1 MSDVLKHTVLYDWH
15 RINGAKLVPFAGW
28 EMPLQYRRGPIE
40 EHHLVRRSA
49 GLFDIG
55 HMGRFE
61 VRGAEAGPYLDML
74 LTNPPSLLGEGRAR
88 YALLCREDGGIL
100 DDVYVYRLPGRY
112 LVVVNAANREK
123 DFGWFSARTAGAEV
137 QVEDVSDSL
146 TMFALQGPKALDL
159 LAAAVSASPES
170 SGAGGKEFPERF
182 TAFSLSVAGVECTA
196 GRTGYTG
203 EDGVELFTARD
214 DALRV
219 WESLLLTGA
228 ERGIEAGPVGLAARD
243 SLRFEPGFSLY
254 GHEIS
259 DKVTPVEAGLLWACD
274 LSRPFIGRDAILRR
288 EKEGPSEKLA
298 VFEMI
303 DRSVPREGYG
313 ITDENGRDAGRVVSG
328 MFSPTTGKFAGNAYL
343 RTDLAKPGNTFY
355 ISIRGENKKA
365 AAVKRPLYVPPYR
378 K

>member
-1 MSDVLKHTVLYDWH
+1 MNEVLKHTVLYDWH

-28 EMPLQYRRGPIE
+28 EMSLQYGRGPIE

-61 VRGAEAGPYLDML
+61 VRGKDAGAFLENL
-74 LTNPPSLLGEGRAR
+74 LSNSPADLGEGRSR
-88 YALLCREDGGIL
+88 YALLCREDGGII
-100 DDVYVYRLPGRY
+100 DDLYVYRLPGRY

-123 DFGWFSARTAGAEV
+123 DLAWFLAHTGVRDVGI
-137 QVEDVSDSL
+137 EDVSERL
-146 TMFALQGPKALDL
+146 TMFALQGPKALDI
-159 LAAAVSASPES
+159 LAAAAAVKGSNAG
-170 SGAGGKEFPERF
+170 GAGFPERF
-182 TAFSLSVAGVECTA
+182 SAFTLSVSGTECLA

-203 EDGVELFTARD
+203 EDGVELFISRE
-214 DALRV
+214 DALGV
-219 WESLLLTGA
+219 WEKLLLTGA
-228 ERGIEAGPVGLAARD
+228 EQGIEAGPVGLAARD

-259 DKVTPVEAGLLWACD
+259 ESVTPVEAVLLWACD

-288 EKEGPSEKLA
+288 ESEGPAEKL
-298 VFEMI
+298 VTFEMI
-303 DRSVPREGYG
+303 DRSVPRQGYP
-313 ITDENGRDAGRVVSG
+313 ITDEAGRDAGRVVSG
-328 MFSPTTGKFAGNAYL
+328 MFAPTTGKFAGNAYV

-355 ISIRGENKKA
+355 ISIRGEKKKA
-365 AAVKRPLYVPPYR
+365 AAVKRPLYVPAYR